1 MKSKLPLML
10 LFLCWGKAT
19 YAQVS
24 MRESIRFNDT
34 VKVEK
39 YKPVENGFSVA
50 KIRMTPG
57 EHTIL
62 NPKDVAAL
70 KEQTIIRVDLVY
82 SDYPVGADF
91 SELNRKRILE
101 LYILLPE
108 AFNSNIIDWNIVKQ
122 TGVESSGEMQ
132 QYFHGFVI
140 YYRRLPTF
148 EEEHKQILDVVEKR
162 TAPQDSSLLKVFER
176 QPAWKDMLVVTDVTG
191 SMAPYTSQILLWIKA
206 NQKMKTFKQ
215 IVFFND
221 DEENSNTQTNK
232 LDSTGIW
239 TIESSNADKV
249 IQLAFKAM
257 ENGHHIE
264 NNLEAICYA
273 IRKYP
278 ENKNNVVLIADN
290 WENPC
295 DMKLVEF
302 LKQQKIPLKIV
313 VCGVTDRMNTLYL
326 DLAYA
331 TGGSVHTMEED
342 LTNIAQLGNGKTFK
356 LNGMKFMMSAGKFIQ
371 IEEKKSVL
379 K

>member
-1 MKSKLPLML
+1 MKTILPLL
-10 LFLCWGKAT
+10 LIFLWIGKMTA
-19 YAQVS
+19 AQVS
-24 MRESIRFNDT
+24 MRENIRFNDT

-39 YKPVENGFSVA
+39 YKTIENGFSFT

-70 KEQTIIRVDLVY
+70 KNQTIIQVDLVY
-82 SDYPVGADF
+82 SDYPVGANF

-122 TGVESSGEMQ
+122 TGVESTNEMQ
-132 QYFHGFVI
+132 NYFHGFVV
-140 YYRRLPTF
+140 YYRKMPTF
-148 EEEHKQILDVVEKR
+148 QEEHKAILDVVDKKV
-162 TAPQDSSLLKVFER
+162 APQDSSILKVFER
-176 QPAWKDMLVVTDVTG
+176 QPTWKNMLVVTDVTG
-191 SMAPYTSQILLWIKA
+191 SMAPYTAQILLWIKA
-206 NQKMKTFKQ
+206 NQKLKTFKQ

-221 DEENSNTQTNK
+221 DEENSNTQTNSF
-232 LDSTGIW
+232 DSTGIW

-249 IQLAFKAM
+249 IAMAFKAM
-257 ENGHHIE
+257 EKGNHIE
-264 NNLEAICYA
+264 NDLEAVCYA
-273 IRKYP
+273 IKKYP

-302 LKQQKIPLKIV
+302 LKQQKVPLKIV
-313 VCGVTDRMNTLYL
+313 VCGVQDRMNTLYL

-342 LTNIAQLGNGKTFK
+342 LTNIAQMGNGKTFK
-356 LNGMKFMMSAGKFIQ
+356 LNGLTFMMSAGKFIQ
-371 IEEKKSVL
+371 IEKKN
-379 K
+379 

>member
-1 MKSKLPLML
+1 MKTILPLL
-10 LFLCWGKAT
+10 LIFLWIGKMT
-19 YAQVS
+19 TAQVS
-24 MRESIRFNDT
+24 MRENIRFNDT

-39 YKPVENGFSVA
+39 YKTIENGFSFT

-70 KEQTIIRVDLVY
+70 KNQTIIQVDLVY
-82 SDYPVGADF
+82 SDYPVGANF

-108 AFNSNIIDWNIVKQ
+108 AFNSSIIDWNIVKQ
-122 TGVESSGEMQ
+122 TGVESTNEMQ
-132 QYFHGFVI
+132 NYFHGFVV
-140 YYRRLPTF
+140 YYRKMPTF
-148 EEEHKQILDVVEKR
+148 QEEHKAILDVVEKKV
-162 TAPQDSSLLKVFER
+162 APQDSSILKVFER
-176 QPAWKDMLVVTDVTG
+176 QPTWKNMLVVTDVTG
-191 SMAPYTSQILLWIKA
+191 SMAPYTAQILLWIKA
-206 NQKMKTFKQ
+206 NQKLKTFKQ

-221 DEENSNTQTNK
+221 DEENSNTQTNSF
-232 LDSTGIW
+232 DSTGIW

-249 IQLAFKAM
+249 IALAFKAM
-257 ENGHHIE
+257 EKGNHIE
-264 NNLEAICYA
+264 NDLEAVCYA
-273 IRKYP
+273 IKKYP

-302 LKQQKIPLKIV
+302 LKQQKVPLKIV
-313 VCGVTDRMNTLYL
+313 VCGVQDRLNTLYL

-342 LTNIAQLGNGKTFK
+342 LTNIAQMGNGKTFK
-356 LNGMKFMMSAGKFIQ
+356 LNGLTFMMSAGKFIQ
-371 IEEKKSVL
+371 IEKKNQN
-379 K
+379 

>member
-1 MKSKLPLML
+1 MKTKLLLLL
-10 LFLCWGKAT
+10 LFLWIGKIT
-19 YAQVS
+19 ISQVS

-34 VKVEK
+34 VKVDK
-39 YKPVENGFSVA
+39 YKPLENGFSFT
-50 KIRMTPG
+50 KIKMTPG

-62 NPKDVAAL
+62 NPKDVAML
-70 KEQTIIRVDLVY
+70 KNQTLIQVDLVY
-82 SDYPVGADF
+82 SDYPVGSDF

-108 AFNSNIIDWNIVKQ
+108 AFNSRIIDWNIVKQ
-122 TGVESSGEMQ
+122 TGVESNSEMQ
-132 QYFHGFVI
+132 NYFHGFVI
-140 YYRRLPTF
+140 YYRKMPTYQ
-148 EEEHKQILDVVEKR
+148 EEHKLILDVVEQKTSPR
-162 TAPQDSSLLKVFER
+162 DSSLLKVFER
-176 QPAWKDMLVVTDVTG
+176 QPTWKNMLVVTDVTG
-191 SMAPYTSQILLWIKA
+191 SMAPYTAQILLWIKA

-221 DEENSNTQTNK
+221 DEENSNSQIK
-232 LDSTGIW
+232 SFDSTGIW

-257 ENGHHIE
+257 EKGNHIE
-264 NNLEAICYA
+264 NDLEAVCYA
-273 IRKYP
+273 IKKYP

-290 WENPC
+290 WEDPC

-302 LKQQKIPLKIV
+302 LKQQKVPLKIV
-313 VCGVTDRMNTLYL
+313 VCGVKDRMNTLYL

-371 IEEKKSVL
+371 IEN
-379 K
+379 